1 MKTSP
6 DSTTLPAFYA
16 NYVNHVKS
24 MDLMEA
30 LAKSGSITYG
40 FICGIPEERGEFRYA
55 SGKWSIKEV
64 ICHMMDAERIFGYR
78 AVRFARKDETPLAG
92 FEENE
97 YASQANAHARTLI
110 QLADEMKRLR
120 ATTLDLFSSFTPE
133 MLQLKGTANKNIIS
147 VINIGYVIAGH
158 ETHHRTIL
166 RERYLTA

>member
-6 DSTTLPAFYA
+6 DPTTLPAFYI
-16 NYVNHVKS
+16 NYVNHVKN

-30 LAKSGSITYG
+30 LINSGAVTYD
-40 FICGIPEERGEFRYA
+40 FICGIPEEKGEFRYA
-55 SGKWSIKEV
+55 PEKWSVKEV

-78 AVRFARKDETPLAG
+78 AVRFARKDETPLPG
-92 FEENE
+92 FEEND
-97 YASQANAHARTLI
+97 YASQANAHARTLN

-133 MLQLKGTANKNIIS
+133 MLQLKGAANKSIIS

-158 ETHHRTIL
+158 ETHHCTIL
-166 RERYLTA
+166 RERYLAA